1 MEIQYLN
8 NNNLKI
14 PSIICSCGSS
24 VDKTFPMIYKNS
36 KNYLMVIKE
45 LTRYK
50 FFYNYFN
57 LYEEIML
64 KSKLKEN
71 IIKL

>member
-1 MEIQYLN
+1 MEIQFLN
-8 NNNLKI
+8 INNLEI
-14 PSIICSCGSS
+14 PSIICSFGSS

-45 LTRYK
+45 LRRYK
-50 FFYNYFN
+50 FFNNYFN
-57 LYEEIML
+57 LYEELML

>member
-1 MEIQYLN
+1 
-8 NNNLKI
+8 
-14 PSIICSCGSS
+14 
-24 VDKTFPMIYKNS
+24 
-36 KNYLMVIKE
+36 MVIKE

-50 FFYNYFN
+50 FFDNYFN